1 MSYTGS
7 QAQAGLSTTFSIGTT
22 GGSPTYTVIGEI
34 LEISQNGKQNTFAET
49 TNLQSSGKEWLPT
62 LLDPGEFQMTLNRV
76 PGDAG
81 QVALKTAFDSKTINP
96 YKIILPKTA
105 TQTTAGDTYSF
116 SAFCSAMDD
125 ISGLGPEKVIQMKVT
140 VKVTGAVTLT
150 AGS

>member
-7 QAQAGLSTTFSIGTT
+7 KAQAGLSSTFSIGTT

-34 LEISQNGKQNTFAET
+34 LEMNQNGKQNTYAET

-62 LLDPGEFQMTLNRV
+62 LLDPGEFQLVLNRV

-81 QVALKTAFDSKTINP
+81 QIALKTAFDGKTINP
-96 YKIILPKTA
+96 YKIELPKTA
-105 TQTTAGDTYSF
+105 SQTTTGDVYSF

-125 ISGLGPEKVIQMKVT
+125 ISGVAPEKVIQMKVT

-150 AGS
+150 EGS